1 MQRNLKK
8 IAFFWGPDAR
18 VSPIAD
24 IFAVLIVVVFV
35 VSLPSQMA
43 LINYSLSVNDAL
55 YHIPNYYVWW
65 NAGSIISGAIF
76 YFEMSNFDTRSWVLF
91 PLGVI
96 ILFVGVFLVN
106 VSMRIKTTA
115 ESLLQLER

>member
-1 MQRNLKK
+1 M
-8 IAFFWGPDAR
+8 
-18 VSPIAD
+18 
-24 IFAVLIVVVFV
+24 LIVVVFV

-76 YFEMSNFDTRSWVLF
+76 YFEMANFDTRSWVLF

-106 VSMRIKTTA
+106 VSMRIKTA
-115 ESLLQLER
+115 SENLLQLER

>member
-1 MQRNLKK
+1 M
-8 IAFFWGPDAR
+8 
-18 VSPIAD
+18 
-24 IFAVLIVVVFV
+24 LIVVVFV
-35 VSLPSQMA
+35 ISLPSQMA

-76 YFEMSNFDTRSWVLF
+76 YDEMSNFGTTSWILF

-106 VSMRIKTTA
+106 VSMRVKTAT
-115 ESLLQLER
+115 ETKLQVER